1 MGQDSAGVFSRL
13 SSRAPR
19 VGSSRGRSLKLLI
32 GLVAPPWLPVPPRR
46 YGGIEMVI
54 DVLARGLMAAGH
66 QVLLAAP
73 AGSKCAVPQVDG
85 LPESE
90 PERMGHTV
98 VEIPYALSA
107 YAALK
112 GVDVLHDHTVA
123 GPLCLRP
130 TGRIPVVTTNHGPF
144 NADLNPIYAEGSRQG
159 VAVVAISGH
168 QKSTARNVKIA
179 AVIHHG
185 IDVDDIPIGDGA
197 GGYACTLGRMTPAKG
212 IREAILV
219 AREAGVPLRIAAKMR
234 EPLERQYF
242 DECVRPLLGGD
253 VEYLG
258 ELNAEEKYRLLGGAF
273 ALLNPIQWPEPFGLV
288 MIEALACGTPVIATG
303 CGSAPEIIDD
313 GDTGFVRTELS
324 ALAAALHRAGG
335 LDRNLCREKAVS
347 SYSTERMVAEHI
359 QLYCRLQ
366 QTKPKDRR
374 GRLLD
379 GELVAAST
387 ITPDRVFG
395 EQLLRRPSIPAKLR

>member
-1 MGQDSAGVFSRL
+1 
-13 SSRAPR
+13 
-19 VGSSRGRSLKLLI
+19 
-32 GLVAPPWLPVPPRR
+32 
-46 YGGIEMVI
+46 MVI

-73 AGSKCAVPQVDG
+73 AGSDCTVPQVDG

-123 GPLCLRP
+123 GPLSVRP
-130 TGRIPVVTTNHGPF
+130 PRRTPVVTTNHGPF
-144 NADLNPIYAEGSRQG
+144 NADLNPIYAEMSHQG
-159 VAVVAISGH
+159 VAVVAISHH

-185 IDVDDIPIGDGA
+185 IDVADIPVGRGA
-197 GGYACTLGRMTPAKG
+197 GGYACAVGRMTPAKG

-219 AREAGVPLRIAAKMR
+219 AREAGVPLRISAKMR

-242 DECVRPLLGGD
+242 DECVRSLLGGD
-253 VEYLG
+253 IEYLG
-258 ELNAEEKYRLLGGAF
+258 ELNAEEKYQLMGGAF

-288 MIEALACGTPVIATG
+288 MIEALACGTPVLATG
-303 CGSAPEIIDD
+303 CGSAPELIDD
-313 GDTGFVRTELS
+313 GDTGFVRTELP
-324 ALAAALHRAGG
+324 ALAKALHRVGE
-335 LDRNLCREKAVS
+335 LKRNRCREKAVS
-347 SYSTERMVAEHI
+347 CYSTERMVAEHV
-359 QLYCRLQ
+359 QLYCELQ
-366 QTKPKDRR
+366 QAKPKDRR

-379 GELVAAST
+379 DAMASSGT
-387 ITPDRVFG
+387 ISRDRLLG
-395 EQLLRRPSIPAKLR
+395 EQVIRRPSIPAKSR

>member
-1 MGQDSAGVFSRL
+1 
-13 SSRAPR
+13 
-19 VGSSRGRSLKLLI
+19 
-32 GLVAPPWLPVPPRR
+32 
-46 YGGIEMVI
+46 
-54 DVLARGLMAAGH
+54 
-66 QVLLAAP
+66 
-73 AGSKCAVPQVDG
+73 
-85 LPESE
+85 
-90 PERMGHTV
+90 
-98 VEIPYALSA
+98 LSA
-107 YAALK
+107 YAALD
-112 GVDVLHDHTVA
+112 GVDVVHDHTVA
-123 GPLCLRP
+123 GPLCLCPPRG
-130 TGRIPVVTTNHGPF
+130 TPVVTTNHGPF
-144 NADLNPIYAEGSRQG
+144 NDDLNPIYAEESRQG
-159 VAVVAISGH
+159 VAVIAISRH

-185 IDVDDIPIGDGA
+185 IDVVDIPIGDGA

-234 EPLERQYF
+234 EPLEREYF

-313 GDTGFVRTELS
+313 GDTGFVRAELS
-324 ALAAALHRAGG
+324 ALAKVLHRAAE
-335 LDRNLCREKAVS
+335 LDRNRCREKAVS
-347 SYSTERMVAEHI
+347 CFSTERMVAEHI

-366 QTKPKDRR
+366 QIKPKDRR
-374 GRLLD
+374 SRHLEDAMASRGTIASDRLLAD
-379 GELVAAST
+379 RVIRRPGVAAKS
-387 ITPDRVFG
+387 R
-395 EQLLRRPSIPAKLR
+395 

>member
-1 MGQDSAGVFSRL
+1 
-13 SSRAPR
+13 
-19 VGSSRGRSLKLLI
+19 
-32 GLVAPPWLPVPPRR
+32 
-46 YGGIEMVI
+46 MVI

-123 GPLCLRP
+123 GPLSVRP
-130 TGRIPVVTTNHGPF
+130 PRRTPVVTTNHGPF
-144 NADLNPIYAEGSRQG
+144 NTDLNPIYAEMSRRQG
-159 VAVVAISGH
+159 VAVVAISRH

-185 IDVDDIPIGDGA
+185 IDVADIPVGDGA

-212 IREAILV
+212 IREAILI

-242 DECVRPLLGGD
+242 DERVRPLLGGD

-258 ELNAEEKYRLLGGAF
+258 ELNAKEKYQLLGGAF

-313 GDTGFVRTELS
+313 GDTGFVRTKMS
-324 ALAAALHRAGG
+324 ALADLLLHRAGD
-335 LDRNLCREKAVS
+335 LDRNRCREKAVS
-347 SYSTERMVAEHI
+347 CYSTERMVAEHVR
-359 QLYCRLQ
+359 LYCQLQ
-366 QTKPKDRR
+366 HDRR
-374 GRLLD
+374 GRILHDATASRGTIARDRLL
-379 GELVAAST
+379 
-387 ITPDRVFG
+387 G
-395 EQLLRRPSIPAKLR
+395 EQVLRRPGVAAKSR